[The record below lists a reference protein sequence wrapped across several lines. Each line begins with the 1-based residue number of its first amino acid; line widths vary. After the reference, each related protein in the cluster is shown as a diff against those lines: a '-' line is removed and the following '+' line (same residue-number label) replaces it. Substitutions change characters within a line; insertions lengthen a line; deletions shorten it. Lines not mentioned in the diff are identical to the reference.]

1 MCVCVLSVGCSWLA
15 ASRPARWVPCWGP
28 VLVVVVMGGRNVSS
42 GLRWPRACAWVV
54 EGSWWGRLA
63 PWWQVG
69 GGTGSGLAEVC
80 GTCLDY
86 ARRADL

>member
-1 MCVCVLSVGCSWLA
+1 MCVCVICRVQLVG
-15 ASRPARWVPCWGP
+15 RFPPCALGP
-28 VLVVVVMGGRNVSS
+28 LLGSAVLVVVVMGGRNVSS